1 MNTVNYNLVTVFSI
15 TWLVSWIPLPWPLPI
30 VPRDVHIHL
39 QPPNDDPVELFCQVM
54 SVFNLFESNKSIP
67 PSIIIPFAGYNDFPH
82 VAPLSEVI
90 PELLL
95 RDVVR
100 KSSEVK
106 G

>member
-39 QPPNDDPVELFCQVM
+39 QPPNDDTIKLFCQVVR
-54 SVFNLFESNKSIP
+54 VFNPFESDKSIP
-67 PSIIIPFAGYNDFPH
+67 SSIIIPFVGYKDLPH
-82 VAPLSEVI
+82 VAPLSEVM

-95 RDVVR
+95 GGVIG